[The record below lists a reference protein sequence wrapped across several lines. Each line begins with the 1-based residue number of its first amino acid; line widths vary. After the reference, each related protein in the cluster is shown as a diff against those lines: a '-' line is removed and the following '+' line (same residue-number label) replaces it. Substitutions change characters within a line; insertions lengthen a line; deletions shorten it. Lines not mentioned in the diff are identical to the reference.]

1 MSFTDSGESSKKLE
15 TTEHSSRK
23 GCKRKT
29 RCTQNLRTSGS
40 QFSLVPTDF
49 KARQGGEH
57 KKGML
62 CPRPRQCLP
71 ASHPSQGAGSW
82 GRAATSQRGW
92 KYLECGGRPKDHP
105 VVKMQRKAFQIKQEP
120 EGEWLLSGSAF
131 WPGPGRKQSV
141 LSLLDET
148 ASSCIF
154 LHTWLSPRPRTL
166 GTMLSYCLI
175 FGGDR
180 KHPSHVRENS
190 CLD

>member
-62 CPRPRQCLP
+62 CPRARQCLP
-71 ASHPSQGAGSW
+71 ASRPSQGAGSW
-82 GRAATSQRGW
+82 GRAATSQRDW

-105 VVKMQRKAFQIKQEP
+105 VVKMQRKAFQIKRET
-120 EGEWLLSGSAF
+120 EESGSSPA
-131 WPGPGRKQSV
+131 PPSGLARGRSSQSSPRWTR
-141 LSLLDET
+141 LHLP
-148 ASSCIF
+148 ASSCIH
-154 LHTWLSPRPRTL
+154 LHLPAHLTVTKATSLGNNAIILSNIWRWQKT
-166 GTMLSYCLI
+166 S
-175 FGGDR
+175 
-180 KHPSHVRENS
+180 
-190 CLD
+190 